1 MHTLLTH
8 KKQQRWLRPAALAC
22 ILLCCVTGS
31 ALWLLLRIGVMPG
44 TIALPFSARHTAEQQ
59 GIDPTMLF
67 ADPTSYDTRPC
78 VAHPSTTTC
87 NGRYPE
93 SPPHVDPQFGAQ
105 HGAGAC
111 IDGAT
116 KTVEHQVITDG
127 SGHFQNNTGTF
138 TGIANWFNRRN
149 ISSGVGVNA
158 STSSTSAVQL
168 GGNLTYFQW
177 GDELLAFMT
186 FLGTVS
192 LTNTNGFTAEVG
204 FGTTGYAAIGPS
216 QPSANVPIDSSFSFY
231 SAGAAIEGFLNLN
244 LIGQVGG
251 GTGSWL
257 GTVQAVSRC

>member
-127 SGHFQNNTGTF
+127 SGQAVGTLDLVWLP
-138 TGIANWFNRRN
+138 TCQSYYG
-149 ISSGVGVNA
+149 
-158 STSSTSAVQL
+158 
-168 GGNLTYFQW
+168 
-177 GDELLAFMT
+177 EMT
-186 FLGTVS
+186 FNYPLSQVQSASIQVQTETS
-192 LTNTNGFTAEVG
+192 NGFLQWFDAISQLPPLV
-204 FGTTGYAAIGPS
+204 TGYEETGPL
-216 QPSANVPIDSSFSFY
+216 SASVLASSPMLGQTLISPLIFSPGDPVSAHIDLEVSGGISFANYTASY
-231 SAGAAIEGFLNLN
+231 SAGIKQY
-244 LIGQVGG
+244 IG
-251 GTGSWL
+251 
-257 GTVQAVSRC
+257 